1 MTSVLHIVRLSL
13 VLMLLLTVR
22 GVSARSVTDFE
33 KHTTAAQGL
42 YAEKNYDGAIGEFTA
57 AYQLAPEPW
66 LLINIGRCHYLADR
80 PKDALGFYNKAL
92 QGKLDRSEREE
103 VMASVAKATIKLQEQ
118 QERAVNE
125 QRKAEQ
131 ARLTALAS
139 ASLIPSNPPEK
150 PFHKKAWFWGVIGG
164 SLSLLTIGLG
174 VGLGVG
180 LRPSTVK
187 QNPDN
192 VIQ

>member
-1 MTSVLHIVRLSL
+1 MIRAHRAMQL
-13 VLMLLLTVR
+13 VLMLALLLVVAR
-22 GVSARSVTDFE
+22 ASARSQSEFE
-33 KHTTAAQGL
+33 KRTTAAQTL
-42 YAEKNYDGAIGEFTA
+42 YAEKNYNGALDQFTA
-57 AYQLAPEPW
+57 AYQLDPEPW

-80 PKDALGFYNKAL
+80 PKEALGFYNKAL
-92 QGKLDRSEREE
+92 QAKLSRSEREE

-131 ARLTALAS
+131 ARLTAIAS

-150 PFHKKAWFWGVIGG
+150 PIYKKAWFWGVIGG
-164 SLSLLTIGLG
+164 GLSLLTIGLG